1 MSIWLGCL
9 HRLSMRLL
17 FSNSG
22 TDLARLDLEF
32 SGNFLL
38 KLILPELDMLLVK
51 GRFMGI
57 FIMGK
62 KFGKLNKAEPVIFVK
77 LEHQAQNFAEVVV
90 VTETLL

>member
-62 KFGKLNKAEPVIFVK
+62 KFGKLNKAESVIFVK
-77 LEHQAQNFAEVVV
+77 L
-90 VTETLL
+90 